1 MRCQAPWFH
10 VKAYGYGAGRPCCW
24 QGWMALVIYALV
36 LMAFIFVGGP
46 NADSHP
52 IGYATAIIVP
62 TALLIFV
69 AWWKSDAPWRW
80 RWGKIDEP
88 GRD

>member
-1 MRCQAPWFH
+1 MRNQAPWFH
-10 VKAYGYGAGRPCCW
+10 VKAYGYGAGLSYRW
-24 QGWMALVIYALV
+24 QGWIALVIYAL
-36 LMAFIFVGGP
+36 LLTAIIFVGGP
-46 NADSHP
+46 HAESHP
-52 IGYATAIIVP
+52 IGYAAAIIFP
-62 TALLIFV
+62 TAVLISV

>member
-1 MRCQAPWFH
+1 
-10 VKAYGYGAGRPCCW
+10 
-24 QGWMALVIYALV
+24 MALVIYALV
-36 LMAFIFVGGP
+36 LMAFIFVDGP

-62 TALLIFV
+62 MALLIFV

-80 RWGKIDEP
+80 RCGKIDEP